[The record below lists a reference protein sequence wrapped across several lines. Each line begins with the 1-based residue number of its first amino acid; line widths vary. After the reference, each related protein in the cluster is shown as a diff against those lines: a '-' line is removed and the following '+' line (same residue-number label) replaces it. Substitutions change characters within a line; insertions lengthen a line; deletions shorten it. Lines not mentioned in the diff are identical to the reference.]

1 MSEDVVVKWDI
12 IEQKWKQ
19 DWSVEPS
26 KVQLDVGVLVQGSV
40 VADLIEE
47 VKARH
52 QIAQILVDQQPV
64 DDPAVW

>member
-1 MSEDVVVKWDI
+1 MSDVVVKWDI
-12 IEQKWKQ
+12 LEQKWKE

-26 KVQLDVGVLVQGSV
+26 NVQLSVDVLVQGSV

-52 QIAQILVDQQPV
+52 EIAQILVDQQPV

>member
-1 MSEDVVVKWDI
+1 MSDVVVKWDI
-12 IEQKWKQ
+12 LERKWKE

-26 KVQLDVGVLVQGSV
+26 KVQLSVDVLVQGSV
-40 VADLIEE
+40 VADLKEE

-52 QIAQILVDQQPV
+52 EIAQILVDQQPV

>member
-1 MSEDVVVKWDI
+1 MSDVVVKWDI
-12 IEQKWKQ
+12 LERKWKE

-26 KVQLDVGVLVQGSV
+26 NVQLSVDVLVQGSV

-52 QIAQILVDQQPV
+52 EIAQILVDQQPV

>member
-1 MSEDVVVKWDI
+1 MSDVVIKWDI
-12 IEQKWKQ
+12 LERKWKE
-19 DWSVEPS
+19 DWSIEPS
-26 KVQLDVGVLVQGSV
+26 NVQLSIDVLVQGSV

-52 QIAQILVDQQPV
+52 EIAQILIDQQPV